1 MRLDQEI
8 VSLGGMHIVVTGQ
21 LLDHMDGKLPGPVGN
36 TSPPQVMEGVGR
48 VPAGYWLFN
57 FLKKNQQ
64 FIFIYVD
71 YENKV
76 VAYFHFS
83 VILISYGEEKDF
95 RKIH

>member
-1 MRLDQEI
+1 
-8 VSLGGMHIVVTGQ
+8 
-21 LLDHMDGKLPGPVGN
+21 
-36 TSPPQVMEGVGR
+36 
-48 VPAGYWLFN
+48 
-57 FLKKNQQ
+57 LKKNQQ
-64 FIFIYVD
+64 FIFIIVD

>member
-1 MRLDQEI
+1 LCLDGLLRPI
-8 VSLGGMHIVVTGQ
+8 ISSAGWLLVIQ
-21 LLDHMDGKLPGPVGN
+21 LF
-36 TSPPQVMEGVGR
+36 E
-48 VPAGYWLFN
+48 
-57 FLKKNQQ
+57 KNQQ
-64 FIFIYVD
+64 FIFIFAD